1 MGRIFI
7 RVLPVFMCKNIYC
20 TEFKLICK
28 GENETVLNSSKHI
41 FKNKMSE
48 VLIYV

>member
-20 TEFKLICK
+20 TEFK

>member
-7 RVLPVFMCKNIYC
+7 RVFLCAKIFIVQNL
-20 TEFKLICK
+20 KLICK